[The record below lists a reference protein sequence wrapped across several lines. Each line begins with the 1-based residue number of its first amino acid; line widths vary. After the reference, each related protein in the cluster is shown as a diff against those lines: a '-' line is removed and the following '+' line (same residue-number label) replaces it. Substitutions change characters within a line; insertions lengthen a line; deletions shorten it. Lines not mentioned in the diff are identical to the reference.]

1 MKGDYANGRI
11 YKIEPICEH
20 DENEVYYG
28 STCQL
33 LCKRMDSH
41 RSNYKSWK
49 NGNRAKTFSYE
60 LFEKYGIENCKIY
73 LVELYPCE
81 TKEELLAR
89 EGYYIKNNKCVNRMV
104 AGRTQKQYYE
114 EHRVT
119 INERQKKY
127 AFDNK
132 DKIKEYNDEYRQN
145 NKEFIAERSKVYYE
159 DHRVAINERQKK
171 YALENKD
178 KIKEYKDEYRQNNKE
193 FIAERSKVYR
203 DNNKDKL
210 IEKHKLYYQ
219 NNKEKVK
226 TRLYEK
232 FYCSC
237 CSAYFNKNNK
247 SNHLKSK
254 IHLENQTQNN
264 NNEQVVDV

>member
-33 LCKRMDSH
+33 LCKRMDGH
-41 RSNYKSWK
+41 RGDYKSWK
-49 NGNRAKTFSYE
+49 AGKRDKTSSYE
-60 LFEKYGIENCKIY
+60 LFEKYGVENCKIY

-89 EGYYIKNNKCVNRMV
+89 EGYHIKTNKCVNKIV

-114 EHRVT
+114 DNKE
-119 INERQKKY
+119 ILLKQQKKY
-127 AFDNK
+127 YEDNK
-132 DKIKEYNDEYRQN
+132 EILLEQ
-145 NKEFIAERSKVYYE
+145 
-159 DHRVAINERQKK
+159 QKK
-171 YALENKD
+171 YDLENKD
-178 KIKEYKDEYRQNNKE
+178 KIKTYRE
-193 FIAERSKVYR
+193 
-203 DNNKDKL
+203 NNKDKF
-210 IEKHKLYYQ
+210 IEKSKIYYQ
-219 NNKEKVK
+219 NNKEKLK

-232 FYCSC
+232 IYCSC
-237 CSAYFNKNNK
+237 CSAYFSKNNK

-254 IHLENQTQNN
+254 CHLENSKIHKVEEVN
-264 NNEQVVDV
+264 DV

>member
-1 MKGDYANGRI
+1 MKGDYSNGRI

-41 RSNYKSWK
+41 RSGYKSWK
-49 NGNRAKTFSYE
+49 NGKHDKTSSYE
-60 LFEKYGIENCKIY
+60 LFENYGVENCKIY
-73 LVELYPCE
+73 LVELYPCD
-81 TKEELLAR
+81 TKEQLLAR
-89 EGYYIKNNKCVNRMV
+89 EGDYIKNNKCVNKKL
-104 AGRTQKQYYE
+104 AGRTTQIYYE
-114 EHRVT
+114 NHRVT
-119 INERQKKY
+119 
-127 AFDNK
+127 
-132 DKIKEYNDEYRQN
+132 
-145 NKEFIAERSKVYYE
+145 
-159 DHRVAINERQKK
+159 INERQKK

-178 KIKEYKDEYRQNNKE
+178 KIKEYKKDYRQNKKE
-193 FIAERSKVYR
+193 FIAEREKVYR

-210 IEKHKLYYQ
+210 IEKSKIYYQ
-219 NNKEKVK
+219 NNKEKLK

-237 CSAYFNKNNK
+237 CSAYFSKNNK

-254 IHLENQTQNN
+254 CHLENSKIHKVEEVN
-264 NNEQVVDV
+264 DV

>member
-1 MKGDYANGRI
+1 MKGNYANGRI

-28 STCQL
+28 STCQI
-33 LCKRMDSH
+33 LCKRMDGH
-41 RSNYKSWK
+41 RRCYKHWL
-49 NGNRAKTFSYE
+49 NGSKKYISSFI
-60 LFEKYGIENCKIY
+60 LFEKYGVENCDIY
-73 LVELYPCE
+73 LVELYPCDS
-81 TKEELLAR
+81 KEQLLAR
-89 EGYYIKNNKCVNRMV
+89 EGYNIKNNKCVNKCV
-104 AGRTQKQYYE
+104 AGRTMQRYKE
-114 EHRVT
+114 E
-119 INERQKKY
+119 
-127 AFDNK
+127 
-132 DKIKEYNDEYRQN
+132 
-145 NKEFIAERSKVYYE
+145 
-159 DHRVAINERQKK
+159 HRVAINEKAKK

-178 KIKEYKDEYRQNNKE
+178 KIKEYKDEYRRNNKE

-210 IEKHKLYYQ
+210 IEKSKLYYQ
-219 NNKEKVK
+219 NNKEKLK

-254 IHLENQTQNN
+254 RHLENQTQNN
-264 NNEQVVDV
+264 INEQVVDV

>member
-28 STCQL
+28 STCQI

-41 RSNYKSWK
+41 RSGYKCWK
-49 NGNRAKTFSYE
+49 NGKHAKTSSFE

-81 TKEELLAR
+81 TKEELHAR
-89 EGYYIKNNKCVNRMV
+89 EGYHIKNNKCVNKIV
-104 AGRTQKQYYE
+104 AGRTQKQYKE

-127 AFDNK
+127 ALD
-132 DKIKEYNDEYRQN
+132 
-145 NKEFIAERSKVYYE
+145 
-159 DHRVAINERQKK
+159 
-171 YALENKD
+171 NKD

-210 IEKHKLYYQ
+210 IEKSKLYYQ

-226 TRLYEK
+226 KRLYEK

-237 CSAYFNKNNK
+237 CSAYYNKNNK

-254 IHLENQTQNN
+254 SHLENQTQNN
-264 NNEQVVDV
+264 KNEQVVDV

>member
-89 EGYYIKNNKCVNRMV
+89 EGYYIKNNKCVNKHV
-104 AGRTQKQYYE
+104 AGRTMQ
-114 EHRVT
+114 
-119 INERQKKY
+119 I
-127 AFDNK
+127 
-132 DKIKEYNDEYRQN
+132 
-145 NKEFIAERSKVYYE
+145 YYE

-193 FIAERSKVYR
+193 LIAERSKVYR

-226 TRLYEK
+226 TKQYEK

-254 IHLENQTQNN
+254 RHLENQTQNN

>member
-127 AFDNK
+127 ALD
-132 DKIKEYNDEYRQN
+132 
-145 NKEFIAERSKVYYE
+145 
-159 DHRVAINERQKK
+159 
-171 YALENKD
+171 NKD

-210 IEKHKLYYQ
+210 IEKCKLYYQ

-254 IHLENQTQNN
+254 RHLENQTQNN

>member
-49 NGNRAKTFSYE
+49 NGNHAKTFSYE
-60 LFEKYGIENCKIY
+60 LFEKYSIENCKIY

-127 AFDNK
+127 ALD
-132 DKIKEYNDEYRQN
+132 
-145 NKEFIAERSKVYYE
+145 
-159 DHRVAINERQKK
+159 
-171 YALENKD
+171 NKD

-210 IEKHKLYYQ
+210 IEKHKLYY
-219 NNKEKVK
+219 
-226 TRLYEK
+226 
-232 FYCSC
+232 
-237 CSAYFNKNNK
+237 
-247 SNHLKSK
+247 
-254 IHLENQTQNN
+254 
-264 NNEQVVDV
+264 